1 MLIIASYEK
10 RENHMHQK
18 ILSELKKIEKS
29 NDVRI
34 LYACESGSRAWGFPS
49 KDSDYDVRFIYIH
62 PVDWYLSIQ
71 EKRDV
76 IETPISDLLDING
89 WELRKALKLLRK
101 SNPPIMEWMESP
113 IVYYESYS
121 TIRKMRDLS
130 RISFSPLSC
139 LYHYLSIA
147 RGNFRKYLHG
157 DRVKIKK
164 YFYALRPIFACKWIE
179 EHNTMP
185 PMGFDELVCAS
196 CRDDILADEINRF
209 LERKKSGIEL
219 DFGSQIIVL
228 NQFLEENIQHFDS
241 YLKSVERKEPAE
253 EIIFDEIFIE
263 TLKEVWNPP

>member
-1 MLIIASYEK
+1 MY
-10 RENHMHQK
+10 QK
-18 ILSELKKIEKS
+18 ILSELNKIEK
-29 NDVRI
+29 NKNVRI

-101 SNPPIMEWMESP
+101 SNPPILEWMESP

-121 TIRKMRDLS
+121 TVRKMRDLS
-130 RISFSPLSC
+130 RLSFSPLSC

-147 RGNFRKYLHG
+147 KGNFRKYLYG

-179 EHNTMP
+179 EHKTMP
-185 PMGFDELVCAS
+185 PMEFDELVRAS
-196 CRDDILADEINRF
+196 CPDDILADEINRL
-209 LERKKSGIEL
+209 LERKKSGDEL

-228 NQFLEENIQHFDS
+228 NQFLEENIQHFDG
-241 YLKSVERKEPAE
+241 YLKSIERKEPAG
-253 EIIFDEIFIE
+253 EIIFDEVFIE
-263 TLKEVWNPP
+263 SLKEVWNRI

>member
-1 MLIIASYEK
+1 MY
-10 RENHMHQK
+10 QK

-29 NDVRI
+29 KNVRI

-49 KDSDYDVRFIYIH
+49 RDSDYDVRFIYIH
-62 PVDWYLSIQ
+62 PLEWYLSIQ
-71 EKRDV
+71 DKRDV

-101 SNPPIMEWMESP
+101 SNPPILEWIESP

-147 RGNFRKYLHG
+147 KGNFRKYLHV

-185 PMGFDELVCAS
+185 PMGFEELVRAS
-196 CRDDILADEINRF
+196 CPDDILADEINR
-209 LERKKSGIEL
+209 LLKRKKSGDEL
-219 DFGSQIIVL
+219 DFGSHIIVL
-228 NQFLEENIQHFDS
+228 NQFLEENIQHFDC

-263 TLKEVWNPP
+263 SLKEVWSQT